1 MKEFKGTPGP
11 WRFDEQETLSGGPV
25 FYIAQDD
32 NAKYT
37 PNYSDVSQTCS
48 GELKHIQKANAQL
61 IAAAPDLLEALQGYM
76 SAVSEINE
84 AMKDGYNVQGAMS
97 SLIGWED
104 MARAAISKALG
115 EE

>member
-11 WRFDEQETLSGGPV
+11 WRFDEHEALSGGPV
-25 FYIAQDD
+25 FYISQDD

-61 IAAAPDLLEALQGYM
+61 IAEAPNLLKALIDSLPIWENM
-76 SAVSEINE
+76 KLDVSE
-84 AMKDGYNVQGAMS
+84 ASVLLDC
-97 SLIGWED
+97 
-104 MARAAISKALG
+104 RAAISKALG

>member
-1 MKEFKGTPGP
+1 MKDFKGTPGP
-11 WRFDEQETLSGGPV
+11 WRFDEQTTLSGGPV

-61 IAAAPDLLEALQGYM
+61 IAAAPDLLEALQELVFLYEHDEGCRELTEYKR
-76 SAVSEINE
+76 A
-84 AMKDGYNVQGAMS
+84 K
-97 SLIGWED
+97 
-104 MARAAISKALG
+104 AAISKALG

>member
-1 MKEFKGTPGP
+1 MKDFKGTPGP
-11 WRFDEQETLSGGPV
+11 WRSDEQETLSGGTV

-61 IAAAPDLLEALQGYM
+61 IAAAPELLEALQRCE
-76 SAVSEINE
+76 SVLSNIPLEVC
-84 AMKDGYNVQGAMS
+84 DV
-97 SLIGWED
+97 ED
-104 MARAAISKALG
+104 LLYARAVINKALG
-115 EE
+115 E

>member
-1 MKEFKGTPGP
+1 MKDFKGTPGP
-11 WRFDEQETLSGGPV
+11 WRFDEQTTLSGGPV

-61 IAAAPDLLEALQGYM
+61 IAAAPDLLEALQSIIELQTRGY
-76 SAVSEINE
+76 VVLGD
-84 AMKDGYNVQGAMS
+84 KYT
-97 SLIGWED
+97 D

>member
-1 MKEFKGTPGP
+1 MKFKGTPGP
-11 WRFDEQETLSGGPV
+11 WRFDEQTTLSGGPV

-61 IAAAPDLLEALQGYM
+61 IAAAPDLLEALQSIIELQTRGY
-76 SAVSEINE
+76 VVLGD
-84 AMKDGYNVQGAMS
+84 KYT
-97 SLIGWED
+97 D